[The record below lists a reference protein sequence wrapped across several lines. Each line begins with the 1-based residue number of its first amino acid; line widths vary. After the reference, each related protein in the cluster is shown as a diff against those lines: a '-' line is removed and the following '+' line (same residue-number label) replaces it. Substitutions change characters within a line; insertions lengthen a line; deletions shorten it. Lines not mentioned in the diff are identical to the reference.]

1 MNLELLTAAQT
12 QADFFTGRVRNRLRR
27 FKINE
32 ELTPEVDI
40 NGGADQIYITVRFSM
55 GLRMGSDAGFGRG
68 YHKGVRNEETF
79 VPHKRRGK
87 KNVVNRPMFAFAHN
101 LEEIASANIEDTA
114 QFAIENLRWQ
124 RKD

>member
-12 QADFFTGRVRNRLRR
+12 QADYFTGRVRNRLRR

-40 NGGADQIYITVRFSM
+40 NAGSDQIDISVRFSM

-68 YHKGVRNEETF
+68 YHKGQVEKETF
-79 VPHKRRGK
+79 LTRKTRKK